1 MTTTPDGIS
10 FAALQDMLSD
20 APKEAEGAEEEMTRE
35 RIEEIADQCLTMA
48 QTLGA
53 RGPLVHK
60 VMMVM
65 TLSNLIDWHTTV
77 GERMLEDNELES
89 SRAWLRD
96 AGKCQAMADILYT
109 VQCGDDDFLTPVEN

>member
-10 FAALQDMLSD
+10 FSALQDMLSD
-20 APKEAEGAEEEMTRE
+20 APKEAEAAPEEMTRE
-35 RIEEIADQCLTMA
+35 RVEEIADQCLTMA

-65 TLSNLIDWHTTV
+65 TLSNLIDWHTKIGLQMMED
-77 GERMLEDNELES
+77 GEIDS
-89 SRAWLRD
+89 GKAWLRD
-96 AGKCQAMADILYT
+96 AGKCQSMMDILYT
-109 VQCGDDDFLTPVEN
+109 VQCGQDDYLTNE

>member
-65 TLSNLIDWHTTV
+65 TLSNLIDWHTRI
-77 GERMLEDNELES
+77 GENMIEDGQPES
-89 SRAWLRD
+89 ARAWLRD
-96 AGKCQAMADILYT
+96 AGKCQSIVDILYT
-109 VQCGDDDFLTPVEN
+109 VQCGEDDYLTNE